1 MKNKYILYI
10 IILICIV
17 IILSGFE
24 IYAHRAEGLIRR
36 GNELFYQDKYDE
48 AREFYEKALSIKARE
63 KRINYNLGNISYKK
77 ADYLEALEF
86 YRQGPDSPEKY
97 LLMGSSIFFLAEGE
111 EDPLQKI
118 SSYEKLLEIY
128 KEGIIKYPQELRL
141 KYNYEYLKK
150 LLEEL
155 QSEQENESR
164 QGEEDQDNE
173 NGNREK
179 KNSNSNDEDSEHD
192 ERQNEQN
199 GNEEQNEQERN
210 GEQNEQDQDEKKDE
224 NEQDS
229 KEIEKEGKQEEGA
242 QEKGSSA
249 NQDSRQNLEEIKQ
262 ILEMLEKAEEES
274 LKNNQSIYRG
284 AVKEEKYDW

>member
-1 MKNKYILYI
+1 
-10 IILICIV
+10 V

-86 YRQGPDSPEKY
+86 YRLGPDSPEKY

-141 KYNYEYLKK
+141 KYNYEYIKK

-199 GNEEQNEQERN
+199 GNE
-210 GEQNEQDQDEKKDE
+210 EQNEQDQDEKKDE